1 MRAKAVVASGCTK
14 RRLLN
19 TPAASINSMLY
30 TAAASGQVAIQGL
43 LARLASGLLQTCAQ
57 QLNDHVTE
65 SHMSQG
71 LLQMAD
77 MHYEQ
82 DAFGSGC

>member
-1 MRAKAVVASGCTK
+1 
-14 RRLLN
+14 
-19 TPAASINSMLY
+19 MLY